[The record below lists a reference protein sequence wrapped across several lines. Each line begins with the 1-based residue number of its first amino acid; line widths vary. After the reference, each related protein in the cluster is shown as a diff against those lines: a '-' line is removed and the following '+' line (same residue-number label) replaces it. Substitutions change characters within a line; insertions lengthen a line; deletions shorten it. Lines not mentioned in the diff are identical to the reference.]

1 MAGSVKG
8 YKKALKRFTVK
19 AVCGVGMADGNS
31 QLADIQKVNRLP
43 KGLPVFYLQG
53 GFEMEKLHGIYKLMM
68 QTMKKTVGK
77 GLNGKEN
84 RTAEEDDMLKLLL
97 HGGNRVSVDNLSEV
111 LNWYKQN
118 K

>member
-53 GFEMEKLHGIYKLMM
+53 GFEMEKLHGIHKLMM
-68 QTMKKTVGK
+68 KTIRS
-77 GLNGKEN
+77 GLKDKAN
-84 RTAEEDDMLKLLL
+84 RTPEEEDMRKLLKQ
-97 HGGNRVSVDNLSEV
+97 GGNLVSADRLSEV
-111 LNWYKQN
+111 LDW
-118 K
+118 